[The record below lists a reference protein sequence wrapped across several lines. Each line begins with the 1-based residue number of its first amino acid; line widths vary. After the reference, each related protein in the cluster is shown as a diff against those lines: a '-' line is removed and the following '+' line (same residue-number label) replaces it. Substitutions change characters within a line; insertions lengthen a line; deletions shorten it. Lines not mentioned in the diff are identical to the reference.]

1 MLTQIDITNLATIQE
16 LHLELAPNATVITG
30 ETGAGK
36 SVLID
41 AIELAL
47 GSRATGDMVR
57 AGCEKADISLSVDTS
72 KLPDVKRWL
81 KAADLENDTDEC
93 MIRRTVQKDGR
104 SKSYINGTPITLQLL
119 REFSDLFINIHGQ
132 HEHQALFKPDTQRE
146 MLDKYAGHNEL
157 VSATAQHAQQWQKL
171 FAKISELKKI
181 GGERHSRIEFLKFQ
195 AQELEE
201 LQLQA
206 GEFEALDL
214 EHKQLANSGE
224 LLQNI
229 NFALNHLAEDE
240 NHNAI
245 KSLNKALDALETL
258 HGVHPKISTWME
270 TLKSAIIQ
278 VNDTESE
285 LRHYL
290 DNVDLDP
297 ERLQY
302 IEARIGVLFDVAR
315 KHKVAPQELFA
326 LLQRIKN
333 ELAELD
339 CSDERVAELEKELSA
354 LEKNYQ
360 ATAAKLSASRAKA
373 AKKLT
378 QEITQIIHELS
389 LPHGKFHIQFA
400 TDDVPPCY
408 AQGLEK
414 IIFQITTNVGQPL
427 LALAKVASGGELSR
441 ISLAIHMATAEQHTI
456 PTLIFDEVDVGISG
470 GTAEIVGKLLRR
482 LGETHQLLC
491 ITHLPQVAAQGHQH
505 LLVEK
510 RHEKNATFT
519 QIRPLTPK
527 EKISELAR
535 LLGGIEITKK
545 TIDHAREMLEKV

>member
-16 LHLELAPNATVITG
+16 LHLELYANTTVITG

-57 AGCEKADISLSVDTS
+57 AGSEKADISITLDFK
-72 KLPDVKRWL
+72 KLPVVAAWL
-81 KAADLENDTDEC
+81 KDADLDNEYQEC
-93 MIRRTVQKDGR
+93 IIRRTVQKDGR
-104 SKSYINGTPITLQLL
+104 SKSYVNGTPVTLQHV
-119 REFSDLFINIHGQ
+119 RELSDLFINIHGQ
-132 HEHQALFKPDTQRE
+132 HEHQALFKQDTQRD
-146 MLDKYAGHNEL
+146 MLDKFAGHATL
-157 VSATAQHAQQWQKL
+157 VTTVATLAQQGQKL
-171 FAKISELKKI
+171 SHQISELKKV
-181 GGERHSRIEFLKFQ
+181 GGERQSRIEFLKFQ

-201 LQLQA
+201 LQLQD
-206 GEFEALDL
+206 GEFQALDL

-229 NFALNHLAEDE
+229 NLALMTLADDE
-240 NHNAI
+240 NQNASNI
-245 KSLNKALDALETL
+245 MNKALIALET
-258 HGVHPKISTWME
+258 VQNVNPKIVGWVE

-278 VNDTESE
+278 MSDVEGE

-290 DNVDLDP
+290 ENVDLDP
-297 ERLQY
+297 ERLQW
-302 IEARIGVLFDVAR
+302 IEDRIGVLFDIAR
-315 KHKVAPQELFA
+315 KHKVAPENLYA
-326 LLQRIKN
+326 LKLKIS
-333 ELAELD
+333 AELVELD
-339 CSDERVAELEKELSA
+339 SSDERVAELEKELSV

-360 ATAAKLSASRAKA
+360 TAATKLSTSRAKF

-389 LPHGKFHIQFA
+389 LPQGKFHIHFA
-400 TDDVPPCY
+400 TEDMPHFSTH
-408 AQGLEK
+408 GLEK

-427 LALAKVASGGELSR
+427 QALAKVASGGELSR

-456 PTLIFDEVDVGISG
+456 PALIFDEVDVGISG

-491 ITHLPQVAAQGHQH
+491 ITHLPQVAAQGHHH

-510 RHEKNATFT
+510 QHEKAATFT
-519 QIRPLTPK
+519 RIRALTAK
-527 EKISELAR
+527 EKINELAR
-535 LLGGIEITKK
+535 LLGGVEITKK
-545 TIDHAREMLEKV
+545 TLEHAREMLEKA